1 MLKMLL
7 SIRTHLNNETMGL
20 GTKAMDHFDNSALD
34 CGWDRVG
41 TINPSEPQITNKVVA
56 AHYNLTLLNGLE
68 NISDLLV
75 FEKIT
80 KLYWEISFFFFF
92 NVWEPRDLIL
102 TELSW
107 WKKLLTS
114 PCFMKQIASISWNW
128 WQYYRGMFRKDV
140 KSQKSC
146 SVQLISGRLCY
157 NSFEETI
164 VSMNYLVI
172 PVRAFINDLAL
183 LEHCIIT
190 GKHTPLCIAAKSN
203 PKTWEYV

>member
-80 KLYWEISFFFFF
+80 KLYWEIYIFFLMLG
-92 NVWEPRDLIL
+92 NH
-102 TELSW
+102 
-107 WKKLLTS
+107 
-114 PCFMKQIASISWNW
+114 MA
-128 WQYYRGMFRKDV
+128 
-140 KSQKSC
+140 
-146 SVQLISGRLCY
+146 
-157 NSFEETI
+157 
-164 VSMNYLVI
+164 
-172 PVRAFINDLAL
+172 
-183 LEHCIIT
+183 
-190 GKHTPLCIAAKSN
+190 
-203 PKTWEYV
+203 

>member
-80 KLYWEISFFFFF
+80 KIYWEISLKKIFFL
-92 NVWEPRDLIL
+92 NVWEPHDLIL

-107 WKKLLTS
+107 WKKLLTL
-114 PCFMKQIASISWNW
+114 PPFMS
-128 WQYYRGMFRKDV
+128 
-140 KSQKSC
+140 
-146 SVQLISGRLCY
+146 
-157 NSFEETI
+157 
-164 VSMNYLVI
+164 
-172 PVRAFINDLAL
+172 
-183 LEHCIIT
+183 
-190 GKHTPLCIAAKSN
+190 
-203 PKTWEYV
+203 

>member
-80 KLYWEISFFFFF
+80 KLYWEIFFF
-92 NVWEPRDLIL
+92 NFFFDAWEPHGLIL
-102 TELSW
+102 TDLDE
-107 WKKLLTS
+107 
-114 PCFMKQIASISWNW
+114 
-128 WQYYRGMFRKDV
+128 R
-140 KSQKSC
+140 
-146 SVQLISGRLCY
+146 
-157 NSFEETI
+157 SF
-164 VSMNYLVI
+164 
-172 PVRAFINDLAL
+172 
-183 LEHCIIT
+183 
-190 GKHTPLCIAAKSN
+190 
-203 PKTWEYV
+203 

>member
-80 KLYWEISFFFFF
+80 KLYWDFFL
-92 NVWEPRDLIL
+92 NVWEPHDLIL
-102 TELSW
+102 TELSR
-107 WKKLLTS
+107 WKKLLT
-114 PCFMKQIASISWNW
+114 PPPFMS
-128 WQYYRGMFRKDV
+128 
-140 KSQKSC
+140 
-146 SVQLISGRLCY
+146 
-157 NSFEETI
+157 
-164 VSMNYLVI
+164 
-172 PVRAFINDLAL
+172 
-183 LEHCIIT
+183 
-190 GKHTPLCIAAKSN
+190 
-203 PKTWEYV
+203 

>member
-80 KLYWEISFFFFF
+80 ELCWEFFKIYYFFLMLG
-92 NVWEPRDLIL
+92 NH
-102 TELSW
+102 
-107 WKKLLTS
+107 
-114 PCFMKQIASISWNW
+114 MA
-128 WQYYRGMFRKDV
+128 
-140 KSQKSC
+140 
-146 SVQLISGRLCY
+146 
-157 NSFEETI
+157 
-164 VSMNYLVI
+164 
-172 PVRAFINDLAL
+172 
-183 LEHCIIT
+183 
-190 GKHTPLCIAAKSN
+190 
-203 PKTWEYV
+203 

>member
-80 KLYWEISFFFFF
+80 KLYWDFFL
-92 NVWEPRDLIL
+92 NVWEPHDLIL

-107 WKKLLTS
+107 WKKLLT
-114 PCFMKQIASISWNW
+114 PTPFMS
-128 WQYYRGMFRKDV
+128 
-140 KSQKSC
+140 
-146 SVQLISGRLCY
+146 
-157 NSFEETI
+157 
-164 VSMNYLVI
+164 
-172 PVRAFINDLAL
+172 
-183 LEHCIIT
+183 
-190 GKHTPLCIAAKSN
+190 
-203 PKTWEYV
+203 

>member
-75 FEKIT
+75 FEEIT
-80 KLYWEISFFFFF
+80 KLYWEIYIYVF
-92 NVWEPRDLIL
+92 NFGEPHDLIFNRTIL
-102 TELSW
+102 
-107 WKKLLTS
+107 
-114 PCFMKQIASISWNW
+114 MKEAFN
-128 WQYYRGMFRKDV
+128 F
-140 KSQKSC
+140 
-146 SVQLISGRLCY
+146 
-157 NSFEETI
+157 TI
-164 VSMNYLVI
+164 FHEQN
-172 PVRAFINDLAL
+172 
-183 LEHCIIT
+183 C
-190 GKHTPLCIAAKSN
+190 
-203 PKTWEYV
+203 

>member
-80 KLYWEISFFFFF
+80 KLYWDFFFKCLGTPWLNF
-92 NVWEPRDLIL
+92 NRTVLMKEAFNSN
-102 TELSW
+102 TFHELN
-107 WKKLLTS
+107 
-114 PCFMKQIASISWNW
+114 C
-128 WQYYRGMFRKDV
+128 
-140 KSQKSC
+140 
-146 SVQLISGRLCY
+146 
-157 NSFEETI
+157 
-164 VSMNYLVI
+164 
-172 PVRAFINDLAL
+172 
-183 LEHCIIT
+183 
-190 GKHTPLCIAAKSN
+190 
-203 PKTWEYV
+203 